1 MHTLTLLSLSAILFT
16 TFQAQAATILY
27 EQDFENPTGFVND
40 GADVNI
46 FKSVNQLYGG
56 QPAGFSFAQANTVET
71 LLVTGTQAFG
81 TGYSDPAGTA
91 GNYVL
96 GMLSDAQ
103 NDLLG
108 LSFNT
113 GGLNFL
119 NFQADV
125 SSIDLSAWGGP
136 FVSPGAVP
144 SFQFILY
151 DNPTGTI
158 GLSGDGS
165 ILDSEIINGTASTD
179 TVFNWTQALVA
190 LDASQSTNGNVT
202 LRIDLLQGGYAALDN
217 FLIASSDTPGDVGGN
232 PNPVPEPAT
241 LGLLGIGAVA
251 LATLRRRRNLR

>member
-1 MHTLTLLSLSAILFT
+1 MRYAALLALFAS
-16 TFQAQAATILY
+16 FPLQAATILY
-27 EQDFENPTGFVND
+27 NQNFENPNGFVND

-46 FKSVNQLYGG
+46 FKTVNQLYSG

-96 GMLSDAQ
+96 GMLSSVQ
-103 NDLLG
+103 NDLIG

-119 NFQADV
+119 NFQLDV

-144 SFQFILY
+144 SFQITLF
-151 DNPTGTI
+151 DNPAGTN
-158 GLSGDGS
+158 GLNGNGS
-165 ILDSEIINGTASTD
+165 ILDSEIINGTASPQS
-179 TVFNWTQALVA
+179 VFDWTQALVA
-190 LDASQSTNGNVT
+190 LDATQSASGNVT
-202 LRIDLLQGGYAALDN
+202 LRIDLLTGGYAALDN
-217 FLIASSDTPGDVGGN
+217 FLIASSDTAGDVGGP

-241 LGLLGIGAVA
+241 LGLLGIGIAAFGV
-251 LATLRRRRNLR
+251 LRRRKAAH